1 MKTPTAET
9 RFYEF
14 RFPHLNTM
22 LRLVVHGESATI
34 YASRDSFSMLR
45 KELFIRELAAEG
57 FIPDGQHSGY
67 CDDADTLRGVRWLL
81 DYEWP
86 AREQNSEAGARRLA
100 RQLFISSS
108 LLVAVFF
115 GLVLGGSYVNSGS
128 LPSPH
133 QTALAHGSQMSRR

>member
-22 LRLVVHGESATI
+22 LRLVVHGENVTI
-34 YASRDSFSMLR
+34 YASRDSFSARR
-45 KELFIRELAAEG
+45 KELFVRELVAEG
-57 FIPDGQHSGY
+57 FIPDAHHSGY
-67 CDDADTLRGVRWLL
+67 GAESDMLQGVRWLL

-86 AREQNSEAGARRLA
+86 ARELTSEAGARRLA

-115 GLVLGGSYVNSGS
+115 GLVLGGSYVNGRNVPP
-128 LPSPH
+128 LH
-133 QTALAHGSQMSRR
+133 QAALFHGSQMARR